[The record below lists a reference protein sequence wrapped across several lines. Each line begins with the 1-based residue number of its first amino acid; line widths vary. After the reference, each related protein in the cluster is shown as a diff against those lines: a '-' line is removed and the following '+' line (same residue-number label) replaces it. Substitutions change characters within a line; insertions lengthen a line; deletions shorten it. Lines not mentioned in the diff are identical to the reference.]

1 MNDTAPAPDR
11 RFSDPA
17 FVACLAHSMVR
28 ELLIAKLHVKNEER
42 ETYRS
47 ELPVFGVNADGVGLA
62 NEHTERALYEHIT
75 KAALLASRMVEAAM
89 EAVGLANAHMR
100 EHNKPTRRFTVS
112 LHQDMF
118 VRPNGQVETVVRVRS
133 ERVE

>member
-1 MNDTAPAPDR
+1 MSNKTDQGEF
-11 RFSDPA
+11 RFNSPYFIEA
-17 FVACLAHSMVR
+17 MSHLMTR
-28 ELLIAKLHVKNEER
+28 EMLVAKLNVKNEER
-42 ETYRS
+42 EAYRS

-75 KAALLASRMVEAAM
+75 KAALLGSRMMQAAM
-89 EAVGLANAHMR
+89 KAVSKVNAHMR
-100 EHNKPTRRFTVS
+100 EHNKMTRRFTVS

>member
-1 MNDTAPAPDR
+1 MNDTTPDR

-17 FVACLAHSMVR
+17 FTAGITHSMAR
-28 ELLIAKLHVKNEER
+28 ELLIANLNVKHEER
-42 ETYRS
+42 QVYRS
-47 ELPVFGVNADGVGLA
+47 ELPVFGVNADGVGIA
-62 NEHTERALYEHIT
+62 NEHTERALCKHIMR
-75 KAALLASRMVEAAM
+75 ASLLASRMVEAAM
-89 EAVGLANAHMR
+89 EAVSHVNARMR

-118 VRPNGQVETVVRVRS
+118 VRPSGQVETVVRVRS